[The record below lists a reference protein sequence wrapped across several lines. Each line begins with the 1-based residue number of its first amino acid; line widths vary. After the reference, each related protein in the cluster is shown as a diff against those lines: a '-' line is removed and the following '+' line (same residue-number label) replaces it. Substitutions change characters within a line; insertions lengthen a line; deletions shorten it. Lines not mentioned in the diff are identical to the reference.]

1 MDFRL
6 LPPAHRGPSVRKF
19 VEGLEEIKPK
29 TKEVQELHELY
40 VEAANMQYNA
50 LVQIMAA
57 IEQLDTN
64 IIANA
69 NEKMSEGRKKLREF
83 ETKLLELAEEQNVT
97 LEQ

>member
-1 MDFRL
+1 
-6 LPPAHRGPSVRKF
+6 
-19 VEGLEEIKPK
+19 
-29 TKEVQELHELY
+29 
-40 VEAANMQYNA
+40 MQYNA

-64 IIANA
+64 IIVNA

-83 ETKLLELAEEQNVT
+83 ETKLVELAEEHNVT